1 MNMPLIV
8 LLLVFAAIAIR
19 QVTPA
24 RLPVWQIM
32 LAGAIAVVATGQ
44 IQPAE
49 ALRAINPEIM
59 AFLFWMFL
67 LGRALETSGY
77 LEQLAYALFSR
88 ASTASGLL
96 LFVVF
101 GCGLFSALLMN
112 DTIAIVGTP
121 VMLLLARQHGI
132 HAKPLL
138 LALAFSVTTG
148 SVMSPIGNPQNLLI
162 ALDALPASA
171 FAAFGRYLVIPT
183 ILSLAATFLIL
194 KLFFREHFAAR
205 EIVHEKAELRDPK
218 MAAVAK
224 WSLLMLLV
232 LTVVKIVMT
241 AAGKSETL
249 PITWMA
255 AGTGLPVLL
264 LSPKRAELLRRL
276 DWPTLVFF
284 AAMFV
289 LMESVWN
296 TGFFQHAFAA
306 AGIDLF
312 DTQTILAV
320 SILLSQLISNV
331 PLVALFLPLLHGP
344 EVPVKLLMALA
355 AGSTI
360 AGNLLIFGAASN
372 VIILQ
377 SAESRGE
384 HSLGFLEF
392 AIPGAIITAV
402 QTAIYGLFLLI
413 LP

>member
-1 MNMPLIV
+1 MNIPLIV
-8 LLLVFAAIAIR
+8 LLLVFVAIAVR
-19 QVTPA
+19 QVSPV

-32 LAGAIAVVATGQ
+32 VAGAAAVLVTAQ
-44 IQPAE
+44 IRPDE

-77 LEQLAYALFSR
+77 LEHLAYALFSR
-88 ASTASGLL
+88 ASTANGLL
-96 LFVVF
+96 LFIVF
-101 GCGLFSALLMN
+101 GCALLSALLMN
-112 DTIAIVGTP
+112 DTVAIVGTP

-162 ALDALPASA
+162 ALNALPSDA

-194 KLFFREHFAAR
+194 KFFFREHFAAQ
-205 EIVHEKAELRDPK
+205 EIVHEKVELRDPK
-218 MAAVAK
+218 MAAVARF
-224 WSLLMLLV
+224 SLFVLGV
-232 LTVVKIVMT
+232 LTVIKIVMT
-241 AAGKSETL
+241 ATGRGEAL
-249 PITWMA
+249 PITWIA
-255 AGTGLPVLL
+255 AGAGLPVLL
-264 LSPKRAELLRRL
+264 LSPKRAGLLKTL
-276 DWPTLVFF
+276 DWPTLAFF

-289 LMESVWN
+289 LMESVWK

-312 DTQTILAV
+312 ETGTILAV
-320 SILLSQLISNV
+320 SILLSQLVSNV

-392 AIPGAIITAV
+392 AIPGAIITAA
-402 QTAIYGLFLLI
+402 QTAIYGLFLLL

>member
-1 MNMPLIV
+1 MNIPLVV
-8 LLLVFAAIAIR
+8 LLLVFAAIAVR
-19 QVTPA
+19 QVSPV
-24 RLPVWQIM
+24 RLPVWLIM
-32 LAGAIAVVATGQ
+32 LAGAAAVLVTGA
-44 IQPAE
+44 IQPTE
-49 ALRAINPEIM
+49 ALQAINPEIM

-77 LEQLAYALFSR
+77 LEQLACALFSR
-88 ASTASGLL
+88 ATTTNGLL

-101 GCGLFSALLMN
+101 GCGLLSALLMN

-171 FAAFGRYLVIPT
+171 FASFGRYLVIPT
-183 ILSLAATFLIL
+183 LLSLAAAFLIL
-194 KLFFREHFAAR
+194 KFLFREHFAAR
-205 EIVHEKAELRDPK
+205 EIAHEKAELRDPK
-218 MAAVAK
+218 MAAVARF
-224 WSLLMLLV
+224 SLLALVV
-232 LTVVKIVMT
+232 LTIAKIALT
-241 AAGKSETL
+241 AAGRGEAL
-249 PITWMA
+249 PITWIA
-255 AGTGLPVLL
+255 AGAGLPVLL

-276 DWPTLVFF
+276 DWPTLIFF

-289 LMESVWN
+289 LMKSVWN
-296 TGFFQHAFAA
+296 TGFFQHVFAA

-312 DTQTILAV
+312 EVGTILPV
-320 SILLSQLISNV
+320 SILLSQLVSNV
-331 PLVALFLPLLHGP
+331 PLVALFLPLLRGP

-392 AIPGAIITAV
+392 AIPGVLITAA
-402 QTAIYGLFLLI
+402 QTAIYALFLLL